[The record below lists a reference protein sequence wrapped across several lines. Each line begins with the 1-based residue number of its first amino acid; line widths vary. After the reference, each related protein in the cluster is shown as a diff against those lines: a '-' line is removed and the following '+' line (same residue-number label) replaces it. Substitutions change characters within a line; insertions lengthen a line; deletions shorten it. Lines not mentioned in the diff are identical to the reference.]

1 MPSILLFGPGDRI
14 VPFAAGIPDTWTVYL
29 AAAAAPEGLARPV
42 TPVDPAHEFGA
53 ERPDVV
59 ADLYVDRESKE
70 DLLGLLA
77 SGGFPG
83 AALVSNTL
91 TMTATDVAA
100 RIECA
105 MPVIGISY
113 IPSIFESSSI
123 LEAATA
129 LQNGEE
135 ASLQALARLKELT
148 GKELERVVDRVALV
162 SARTLAMIINEAAFA
177 LMEGVAGVDD
187 IDTAMKLGT
196 NYPEGPLRWAD
207 RIGLDVVLSILDAL
221 HAEYREE
228 RYRPCV
234 LLRQLVRA
242 GQPIG
247 A

>member
-1 MPSILLFGPGDRI
+1 MPSILLFGPGNRI

-29 AAAAAPEGLARPV
+29 AAASVPEGLARAV
-42 TPVDPAHEFGA
+42 TLVDPAHEFGA
-53 ERPDVV
+53 APPDVV

-77 SGGFPG
+77 AGGFAG
-83 AALVSNTL
+83 ATLVSNTL
-91 TMTATDVAA
+91 TMTATEVAL

-113 IPSIFESSSI
+113 ISSIFESSPI
-123 LEAATA
+123 VEAAPA

-135 ASLQALARLKELT
+135 AGMQTLAHLRELT
-148 GKELERVVDRVALV
+148 GKEVECVIDRVALV

-196 NYPEGPLRWAD
+196 NYPAGPLHWAD
-207 RIGLDVVLSILDAL
+207 RIGLDVVLAVLDAL
-221 HAEYREE
+221 HAEYGEE